1 MTTEQLT
8 TTTLTDKIAA
18 LNDDLA
24 GQMPTEVL
32 ATFGRE
38 IEALARSGIASS
50 GLREGTLAPDFTLPD
65 VHGRAVTLSALL
77 QQGPVVLTF
86 YRGEWCPYCNL
97 QLRAYEAIV
106 PQIQELGANLVA
118 VSPQTPDHSL
128 ATIEQKSLT
137 FPVRSDAGNEV
148 ARRYGLVYS
157 LSQTLRVVSPDLP
170 AYNGDES
177 WELPMPGTFV
187 IAPDGTVR
195 LAFVEADWTRRLEPA
210 ALLDALRA
218 LTNR

>member
-1 MTTEQLT
+1 MTTEQIAT
-8 TTTLTDKIAA
+8 TSLRDQIAV

-24 GQMPTEVL
+24 RQLPAEVL
-32 ATFGRE
+32 ATFAGE
-38 IEALARSGIASS
+38 IEALARSGIAVS

-77 QQGPVVLTF
+77 GQGPVVLTF

-97 QLRAYEAIV
+97 QLRAYEAIL
-106 PQIQELGANLVA
+106 PQIRELGASLVA
-118 VSPQTPDHSL
+118 VSPQTPDYSL
-128 ATIEQKSLT
+128 TTTEQKGLT
-137 FPVRSDAGNEV
+137 FPVLSDAGNEV
-148 ARRYGLVYS
+148 AHRYGLVYS
-157 LSQTLRVVSPDLP
+157 VSEKLRAVSPDLS
-170 AYNGDES
+170 AYNGDDS

-195 LAFVEADWTRRLEPA
+195 VAFFDADWTRRLEPA

-218 LTNR
+218 LIHR